1 MEGNQRLG
9 RETDMGVTREDLKQ
23 YISMK
28 QYLVSV
34 LDPMIEDAYNTYHSP
49 QLSAQNGSSG
59 TREPGDPVA
68 RAYHRLEKLRNQREI
83 LINQM
88 IEIEEFVESIEDW
101 YEKSILQLHY
111 LEGYTWEATC
121 LNLRKHHS
129 LSVVTSYD
137 AQWWK
142 NYEENEKQKKEK
154 TGKNDQK

>member
-1 MEGNQRLG
+1 
-9 RETDMGVTREDLKQ
+9 MGVTRDDLKR

-59 TREPGDPVA
+59 TREPGDPVS
-68 RAYHRLEKLRNQREI
+68 RANRLLDKLRKTREN
-83 LINQM
+83 LISQM
-88 IEIEEFVESIEDW
+88 IEIEDFVDAIEDW
-101 YEKSILQLHY
+101 YERAICQLHY

-129 LSVVTSYD
+129 ISVVTSYD

-142 NYEENEKQKKEK
+142 NYEENKKQKQEK
-154 TGKNDQK
+154 TGKNEQK